1 MRGANSPPWRLL
13 WQNSRLGELPLPVR
27 PSLSRLSFRWQI
39 TLLGVLI
46 AALLIAVLFAGLV
59 ASQYTRSAVLTDERK
74 GLSQAANDLARAYS
88 NRETLAHARLGIDPL
103 RSLSPESSQELLT
116 AVTRAILQ
124 RLDGVEGGFYSTSS
138 DSLVGSSFSARV
150 TGDQSQAQ
158 DALGEVR
165 SAILDVV
172 RSAASTR
179 QPTGQVLNGFSNVV
193 LIEAVP
199 VEDAS
204 GYVGAAWTTK
214 TFSTLPGANRL
225 RAYLIAV
232 GLGLAALLCVLLTLL
247 VVRNLQYGVL
257 KIEGGLESLEQ
268 NLASQISTG
277 NDPDEIRQIARAI
290 NRLGATLREK
300 IEKEKQIEDQLRH
313 SERLAA
319 LGRLIAGVAHEVRNP
334 LATIRLRVQMC
345 QASGGPGVRESCA
358 VALEEI
364 ERLNGMVNRL
374 LSFSRPVHLQA
385 APTDLDH
392 LVGQRLEHFNELA
405 EQYDI
410 RFVTNFSHGS
420 GTVRLDQSRM
430 AQVFDNVIQNAI
442 DAMSGK
448 GGTLCVN
455 VSTRESGRPGNA
467 PEACVEFNDTGQGIP
482 ADLLGRIFDPF
493 FTTKSSGTGLG
504 LSICHELVQA
514 HGGEIHIVSAEGFG
528 TTVRIFLPVLDGQSA
543 GQPA

>member
-1 MRGANSPPWRLL
+1 MAVNL
-13 WQNSRLGELPLPVR
+13 
-27 PSLSRLSFRWQI
+27 SLSRLSFRWQI

-46 AALLIAVLFAGLV
+46 AVLLVAVLFAGLA
-59 ASQYTRSAVLTDERK
+59 ASQYTKSAVLTDARK
-74 GLSQAANDLARAYS
+74 GLSQPAYELARAYL
-88 NRETLAHARLGIDPL
+88 NREELARGNHEISPL
-103 RSLSPESSQELLT
+103 SSPSAESSQKLLT
-116 AVTRAILQ
+116 PVTHAVLQ
-124 RLDGVEGGFYSTSS
+124 KLEGIEGGFYSTAS
-138 DSLVGSSFSARV
+138 DSLMGSSFSSGA
-150 TGDQSQAQ
+150 TADQSQGR
-158 DALGEVR
+158 DAPIEEQ
-165 SAILDVV
+165 SAILEVA
-172 RSAASTR
+172 RSAASMH
-179 QPTGQVLNGFSNVV
+179 QPVGQVLTGFSNVV

-199 VEDAS
+199 IVDAGDYLGS
-204 GYVGAAWTTK
+204 AWTMK

-225 RAYLIAV
+225 RTYLIAV
-232 GLGLAALLCVLLTLL
+232 GLGIAALACVLLTLL
-247 VVRNLQYGVL
+247 VVRNLQHGVL
-257 KIEGGLESLEQ
+257 KIEGGLESLED

-290 NRLGATLREK
+290 NRLGATLKQK

-313 SERLAA
+313 AERLAA

-345 QASGGPGVRESCA
+345 QASGSPDVRESCA

-374 LSFSRPVHLQA
+374 LSFSRPVQLQA
-385 APTDLDH
+385 APTDLDY

-405 EQYDI
+405 QQHDI
-410 RFVTNFSHGS
+410 RFVANFRHSS
-420 GTVRLDQSRM
+420 GAVRLDQSRM

-442 DAMSGK
+442 DAMSGT

-455 VSTRESGRPGNA
+455 VMTQESAKPGNA
-467 PEACVEFNDTGQGIP
+467 LEACVEFNDTGEGIR

-514 HGGEIHIVSAEGFG
+514 HGGEIHIVSTEGFG
-528 TTVRIFLPVLDGQSA
+528 TTVRILLPVLDAQSA
-543 GQPA
+543 SQAV

>member
-1 MRGANSPPWRLL
+1 MALRL
-13 WQNSRLGELPLPVR
+13 
-27 PSLSRLSFRWQI
+27 SLSRLSFRWQI

-46 AALLIAVLFAGLV
+46 AVLLGAVLFAGLV

-74 GLSQAANDLARAYS
+74 GLSQAAYELARAYS
-88 NRETLAHARLGIDPL
+88 NRDALGQ
-103 RSLSPESSQELLT
+103 SGHELSPLKNSSAQSSQEILT
-116 AVTRAILQ
+116 PITHAVLQ
-124 RLDGVEGGFYSTSS
+124 KLDGVEGGFYSVAN
-138 DSLVGSSFSARV
+138 DSLIGFSFSAGLAPDPSV
-150 TGDQSQAQ
+150 GQ
-158 DALGEVR
+158 DAPSEER
-165 SAILDVV
+165 SAILDLV
-172 RSAASTR
+172 RSVASMH
-179 QPTGQVLNGFSNVV
+179 QPAGQMLTGFSNVV

-199 VEDAS
+199 IVDA
-204 GYVGAAWTTK
+204 GDYVGTAWTLK
-214 TFSTLPGANRL
+214 RFSTLPGANRL

-232 GLGLAALLCVLLTLL
+232 GLGLAALACVLLTLL
-247 VVRNLQYGVL
+247 VVRNLQNGVL
-257 KIEGGLESLEQ
+257 KIEGGLESLED

-313 SERLAA
+313 AERLAA

-345 QASGGPGVRESCA
+345 QASGSPGVKESCSI
-358 VALEEI
+358 ALEEI

-385 APTDLDH
+385 APTDLDS

-405 EQYDI
+405 LQHDI
-410 RFVTNFSHGS
+410 RFVTNFSHS
-420 GTVRLDQSRM
+420 PAPVRLDQSRM

-442 DAMSGK
+442 DAMSET

-455 VSTRESGRPGNA
+455 VTRGSATPGNPA
-467 PEACVEFNDTGQGIP
+467 EACVEFNDTGQGIC
-482 ADLLGRIFDPF
+482 ADVLGRVFDPF

-514 HGGEIHIVSAEGFG
+514 HGGEIHVVSARGCG
-528 TTVRIFLPVLDGQSA
+528 TTVRILLPVLEGQSA
-543 GQPA
+543 IRAI